1 MRKLGLLVLFAIFL
15 FNLQGCKGTNA
26 NGVDNTNTNSSS
38 QSSGVKLSDASM
50 KLEFKKLDGSKA
62 KLEDYKGK
70 VLLVNIWGTW
80 CGPCRAEI
88 PELIKLK
95 DEYKDKDLEI
105 IGLETA
111 YGGGSDPEA
120 EVKSFVESNKIN
132 YTIGFA
138 PDELNIEMA
147 KISQRSS
154 VPMTFI
160 FNKKSEVV
168 GIFTGFNPDTS
179 PPKIKKTV
187 DEALNRE

>member
-1 MRKLGLLVLFAIFL
+1 MRKLGLLILFAIFL
-15 FNLQGCKGTNA
+15 LNLQGCKGTSA
-26 NGVDNTNTNSSS
+26 NGVDNTKGSSAS
-38 QSSGVKLSDASM
+38 QSTGVKLSDASM

-70 VLLVNIWGTW
+70 VVLVNIWGTW

-95 DEYKDKDLEI
+95 DEYKDKDFEI

-111 YGGGSDPEA
+111 YGGGSDPET

-138 PDELNIEMA
+138 PDELNMEMA

-160 FNKKSEVV
+160 FNKKSEIV
-168 GIFTGFNPDTS
+168 GIFTGFNPDSS
-179 PPKIKKTV
+179 PPKIKKTI